1 VTGPSGPG
9 GGPPAYQAGEVKF
22 DLLPGEGYFFSNSAN
37 ISPVVTPPRV
47 VWITDVRLK
56 VLTGAE
62 GNYQASLASF
72 QPYINGSGNWG
83 IACMATLSQP
93 GDRGGT
99 APVTI
104 SSNIVDYFRIKY
116 MSMEATNPP

>member
-1 VTGPSGPG
+1 V
-9 GGPPAYQAGEVKF
+9 
-22 DLLPGEGYFFSNSAN
+22 LPGEGYFFSNSEE
-37 ISPVVTPPRV
+37 IFPVVTPPRV
-47 VWITDVRLK
+47 VWITDVTLGP
-56 VLTGAE
+56 LTGAG
-62 GNYQASLASF
+62 GNYQASLTSF

-83 IACMATLSQP
+83 IACMATLMQP
-93 GDRGGT
+93 GRDGN